1 MMSTSGVS
9 KAAEVN
15 TKLFSVIDSQGCSL
29 RTVIFPSHARET
41 PPPPPTVRKFAPA
54 APHDATRDHQQPP
67 IMADSATDSANIAE
81 QYSLLPKLM
90 PNLDRHLI
98 YPLLNFS
105 SDEEEEQSIEQK
117 KLLLELLKPTNM
129 TDFVGQLYQ
138 DVHDL
143 PDMPDEYK
151 QKRDQVIQRRDKL
164 EEETSK
170 ISGLLDDESVVTNLR
185 SDKVQNLAYLKD
197 THGVTVE
204 MVNQLYEFGQF
215 QYSCGVY
222 PHAAELLYRFRVLV
236 RLRYRAQGC
245 EVGADSMIDHGR
257 RQRARSHMGQARLR
271 NPLRELGRG
280 HRRDQQAQRTHR
292 HPPLQQPPRTTT
304 SPYMADPLVAVS
316 PLQPRARPRNSH
328 RLVLLTRLHQHHPDK
343 LPMDPALPRCCR
355 HHKPK
360 QDKKLESV
368 SEAAEGL
375 D

>member
-1 MMSTSGVS
+1 
-9 KAAEVN
+9 
-15 TKLFSVIDSQGCSL
+15 
-29 RTVIFPSHARET
+29 
-41 PPPPPTVRKFAPA
+41 
-54 APHDATRDHQQPP
+54 
-67 IMADSATDSANIAE
+67 MADSATNGANIAE

-105 SDEEEEQSIEQK
+105 SDDEEEQSIEQK

-129 TDFVGQLYQ
+129 TDFVGQLHQ

-143 PDMPDEYK
+143 SDMPDEYK

-170 ISGLLDDESVVTNLR
+170 ISGLLDDENVVTNLR

-236 RLRYRAQGC
+236 CL
-245 EVGADSMIDHGR
+245 EV
-257 RQRARSHMGQARLR
+257 
-271 NPLRELGRG
+271 
-280 HRRDQQAQRTHR
+280 
-292 HPPLQQPPRTTT
+292 
-304 SPYMADPLVAVS
+304 
-316 PLQPRARPRNSH
+316 
-328 RLVLLTRLHQHHPDK
+328 
-343 LPMDPALPRCCR
+343 CCR
-355 HHKPK
+355 PK
-360 QDKKLESV
+360 RKC
-368 SEAAEGL
+368 
-375 D
+375 